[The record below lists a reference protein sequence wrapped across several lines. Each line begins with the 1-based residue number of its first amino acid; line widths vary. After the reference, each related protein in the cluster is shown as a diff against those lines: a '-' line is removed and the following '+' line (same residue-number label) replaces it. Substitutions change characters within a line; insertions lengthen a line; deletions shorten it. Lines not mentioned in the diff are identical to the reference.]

1 MAIQPRDE
9 VAALL
14 YERRFTR
21 WLNLSM
27 DVKPVKGSC
36 AWCGVP
42 MNRKAKY
49 CGQACSMEANVRA
62 SASWVKLLIV
72 RRDHGV
78 CAVCGIDTQAIRYE
92 SMLCAKKLDWRNEE
106 HRLQWGPY
114 YGRGSSLWDADH
126 IVPVSEGGGVCGM
139 ENYRTLCLR
148 CHRIETALLA
158 GRLADRRKGQGVLDL
173 GGV

>member
-21 WLNLSM
+21 WLNLSV
-27 DVKPVKGSC
+27 DIKRVNGCC

-42 MNRKAKY
+42 MNRNAKY

-62 SASWVKLLIV
+62 SASLVKWLIV
-72 RRDHGV
+72 QRDHGV
-78 CAVCGIDTQAIRYE
+78 CAACGMDTEAIRRE
-92 SMLCAKKLDWRNEE
+92 AILCVKKRDWRNEE

-114 YGRGSSLWDADH
+114 FGRESRLWEADH
-126 IVPVSEGGGVCGM
+126 IVPVAEGGGVCGL

-148 CHRIETALLA
+148 CHRLETALLV
-158 GRLADRRKGQGVLDL
+158 GRLADRRKGQGRLAI
-173 GGV
+173 